1 MRREF
6 SFSCAALIV
15 AAALL
20 GGCGGDQTAVNATPP
35 STTTRESRPSFAG
48 KPSPTFP
55 PQLHLSYD
63 GQVTPA
69 NVAILM
75 AVTKGFFTDVGLTVY
90 PSSPV
95 IPRRP
100 VSYVAAYTDDI
111 AIAQQPQIA
120 LGKDHDAPV
129 VAVGSLVSEPTAA
142 LIWLKESGIREI
154 ADLENKTIAVPGIP
168 YQEEMLESILEKA
181 GVSPDDVDVKTVGY
195 KVLPALLHG
204 KADAIFGGSWN
215 VEGAALRARGV
226 KPVIKRVQE
235 FGVPSYD
242 EVMVITRADRAAREP
257 WVIRKFM
264 SALRRAVRAVKRNP
278 ELASKLVQSGPHEF
292 PLTMKEIDAQVR
304 ATLPLLSPTGHV
316 DLDQAR
322 RLTTWMHSEGMIQ
335 RQSPAS
341 GLFTDKY
348 LSGGG

>member
-15 AAALL
+15 AAVLL
-20 GGCGGDQTAVNATPP
+20 GGCGGGQAAVDTTL
-35 STTTRESRPSFAG
+35 STTTREARPEFAG

-55 PQLHLSYD
+55 RQLNLSYD

-111 AIAQQPQIA
+111 AIAQQPQVA
-120 LGKDHDAPV
+120 LGEDHGAPV
-129 VAVGSLVSEPTAA
+129 VAVGSLISQPTAA
-142 LIWLKESGIREI
+142 LIWLKESGIRTI
-154 ADLENKTIAVPGIP
+154 ADLRNKTIAVPGIP
-168 YQEEMLESILEKA
+168 YQEQMLESILERA
-181 GVSPDDVDVKTVGY
+181 GVNPDDVEVMTFGY
-195 KVLPALLHG
+195 RLLPALLHG

-226 KPVIKRVQE
+226 KPVIKRVQDL
-235 FGVPSYD
+235 GVPSYD

-257 WVIRKFM
+257 GVIRKFM
-264 SALRRAVRAVKRNP
+264 SALTRAVRAVKRNP
-278 ELASKLVQSGPHEF
+278 GLAAKLVESGPHEF
-292 PLTMKEIDAQVR
+292 QISKKEINAQVR

-322 RLTTWMHSEGMIQ
+322 RLTSWMHEEGMIQ
-335 RQSPAS
+335 RQPPVSE
-341 GLFTDKY
+341 LFTDKY

>member
-1 MRREF
+1 M
-6 SFSCAALIV
+6 
-15 AAALL
+15 
-20 GGCGGDQTAVNATPP
+20 
-35 STTTRESRPSFAG
+35 
-48 KPSPTFP
+48 FP
-55 PQLHLSYD
+55 RQLHLSYD

-69 NVAILM
+69 NVAVLM
-75 AVTKGFFTDVGLTVY
+75 AVEKGFFSDVGLTVY

-142 LIWLKESGIREI
+142 LIWLKESGIRTI
-154 ADLENKTIAVPGIP
+154 ADLRNKTIAVPGIP
-168 YQEEMLESILEKA
+168 YQEEMLDFILRRA
-181 GVSPDDVDVKTVGY
+181 GVQPDEVKVDTVGY
-195 KVLPALLHG
+195 RLMPVLLHG

-215 VEGAALRARGV
+215 VEGAALQERGA

-235 FGVPSYD
+235 LGVPSYD

-257 WVIRKFM
+257 QVIRKFM
-264 SALRRAVRAVKRNP
+264 SALTRAVRAVKRNP
-278 ELASKLVQSGPHEF
+278 ELALKLVESGPHEF
-292 PLTMKEIDAQVR
+292 QMSEREMNAQVR
-304 ATLPLLSPTGHV
+304 ATLPLLSPTGRV

-322 RLTTWMHSEGMIQ
+322 RLMTWMHAEGMIQ
-335 RQSPAS
+335 RQPPVSE
-341 GLFTDKY
+341 LFTDKY
-348 LSGGG
+348 LPRGG

>member
-1 MRREF
+1 VRREF
-6 SFSCAALIV
+6 TFFSAALIV
-15 AAALL
+15 AAVLL
-20 GGCGGDQTAVNATPP
+20 GGCGGGQTAVDTTL
-35 STTTRESRPSFAG
+35 STTTRDARPEFAG

-75 AVTKGFFTDVGLTVY
+75 AITKGFFSDVGLTVY

-100 VSYVAAYTDDI
+100 VSYISAYTDDI
-111 AIAQQPQIA
+111 AIAQEPQVA
-120 LGKDHDAPV
+120 LGKDHDASV

-142 LIWLKESGIREI
+142 FIWLPKSGIDGI
-154 ADLENKTIAVPGIP
+154 ADLEGKTIAVPGIP
-168 YQEEMLESILEKA
+168 YQEEMLESILESG
-181 GVSPDDVDVKTVGY
+181 GVDPDDVEVKTVGY
-195 KVLPALLHG
+195 RVLPALLHG
-204 KADAIFGGSWN
+204 QADAIFGGSWN
-215 VEGAALRARGV
+215 VEGAALRARGE

-264 SALRRAVRAVKRNP
+264 SALTRAVRAVKRNP
-278 ELASKLVQSGPHEF
+278 ALASKLVQSGPHEF
-292 PLTMKEIDAQVR
+292 PLSKREIDAQVR
-304 ATLPLLSPTGHV
+304 ATLPLLSASGHI
-316 DLDQAR
+316 DPDQAS
-322 RLTTWMHSEGMIQ
+322 RLMTWMHSEGMIQ
-335 RQSPAS
+335 QQPSVS
-341 GLFTDKY
+341 ELFTDKY